1 MNRALYPTLFQIRRT
16 SEHRWAI
23 CGNYSQYEERK
34 ATWRMANPDATQ
46 VEYDCAMQRIA
57 RECGV

>member
-1 MNRALYPTLFQIRRT
+1 MNRTVYPTLFQARRA
-16 SEHRWAI
+16 SDHRQAI
-23 CGNYSQYEERK
+23 CANYAQYEERK
-34 ATWRMANPDATQ
+34 AAWRMANPDATH